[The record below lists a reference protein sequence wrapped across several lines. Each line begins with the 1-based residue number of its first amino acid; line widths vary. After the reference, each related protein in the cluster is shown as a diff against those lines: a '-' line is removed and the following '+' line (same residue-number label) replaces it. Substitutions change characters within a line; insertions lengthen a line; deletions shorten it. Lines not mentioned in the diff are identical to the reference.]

1 MGKSMTPMV
10 NGKEVAVGPPLWL
23 LAEVTYACPL
33 HCVFCYN
40 PVDYTQHG
48 PELTT
53 QEWLKV
59 LRDARAAGSVQCGFS
74 GGEPLVRD
82 DLEELVA
89 EAHKLGF
96 YTNLLTSGIGF
107 TPERAKALKL
117 AGLDHVQLSFQDST
131 RELNDFLSHTK
142 TFALKQ
148 KAAQLIQDNG
158 WPMVLNCVIHRLN
171 IDYIDKII
179 ELAVDLGAEYLELAK
194 SQYYSW
200 AQLNREGLM
209 PSREQ
214 LQRAER
220 VTNEYREK
228 LGDKLRI
235 FFVVPDYYETRPK
248 KCMNGWG
255 EVFMIVTANGDVLPC
270 HSARSLPNMQFPN
283 VRDSGLE
290 YAWKESPA
298 FNKYRGDSWMKE
310 PCRSCSEKENDL
322 GGCRCQAFLLS
333 GDADVADPVCSK
345 SPFRHLIDQ
354 AIEDSK
360 NPVLVAQP
368 IVFRNDKN
376 SKKIIAGELNDR
388 VEGFYSLP

>member
-1 MGKSMTPMV
+1 MV
-10 NGKEVAVGPPLWL
+10 NGKEVTVGPPLWL
-23 LAEVTYACPL
+23 LAEITYACPL

-48 PELTT
+48 PELST
-53 QEWLKV
+53 QEWIKV

-107 TPERAKALKL
+107 TAERAKALKA

-148 KAAQLIQDNG
+148 KAAQLIQENG

-179 ELAVDLGAEYLELAK
+179 ELAVDLGAEYLELAN

-200 AQLNREGLM
+200 AQLNRDGLM

-214 LQRAER
+214 LERAER

-255 EVFMIVTANGDVLPC
+255 NIFLTITPDGSALPC
-270 HSARSLPNMQFPN
+270 HTAKMIKQLEFPN
-283 VRDSGLE
+283 VKNMSVKDIW
-290 YAWKESPA
+290 YESQA
-298 FNKYRGDSWMKE
+298 FNKYRGDAWMKE
-310 PCRSCSEKENDL
+310 PCRSCDEKEKDL
-322 GGCRCQAFLLS
+322 GGCRCQALMLT
-333 GDADVADPVCSK
+333 GDAANADPVCDK
-345 SPFRHLIDQ
+345 SAHHQLVLDAVSYAQIPDAKR
-354 AIEDSK
+354 IEVK
-360 NPVLVAQP
+360 PL
-368 IVFRNDKN
+368 VFRDPIN
-376 SKKIIAGELNDR
+376 SRKL
-388 VEGFYSLP
+388 S

>member
-1 MGKSMTPMV
+1 MI
-10 NGKEVAVGPPLWL
+10 NGKEVTVGPPLWL
-23 LAEVTYACPL
+23 LAEITYACPL

-53 QEWLKV
+53 QEWIKV

-107 TPERAKALKL
+107 TAERAKALKA

-148 KAAQLIQDNG
+148 KAAQLIQENG

-171 IDYIDKII
+171 IDYIEKII
-179 ELAVDLGAEYLELAK
+179 ELAVDLGAEYLELAN

-200 AQLNREGLM
+200 AQLNRDGLM

-214 LQRAER
+214 LERAER

-255 EVFMIVTANGDVLPC
+255 NIFLTITPDGSALPC
-270 HSARSLPNMQFPN
+270 HTAKMIKQLEFPN
-283 VRDSGLE
+283 VKNMSVKDIW
-290 YAWKESPA
+290 YESEA
-298 FNKYRGDSWMKE
+298 FNKYRGDAWMKE
-310 PCRSCSEKENDL
+310 PCRSCDEKEKDL
-322 GGCRCQAFLLS
+322 GGCRCQALMLT
-333 GDADVADPVCSK
+333 GDAANADPVCDK
-345 SPFRHLIDQ
+345 SEHHQVVLDAVSYAQIPDAKR
-354 AIEDSK
+354 IEVK
-360 NPVLVAQP
+360 PL
-368 IVFRNDKN
+368 VFRDPIN
-376 SKKIIAGELNDR
+376 SRKL
-388 VEGFYSLP
+388 STQS

>member
-1 MGKSMTPMV
+1 MTPMV
-10 NGKEVAVGPPLWL
+10 NGKEVTVGPPLWL
-23 LAEVTYACPL
+23 LAEITYACPL

-53 QEWLKV
+53 QEWIKV
-59 LRDARAAGSVQCGFS
+59 LSNARAAGSVQCGFS

-89 EAHKLGF
+89 QAHKLGF

-107 TPERAKALKL
+107 TAERAKALKA

-148 KAAQLIQDNG
+148 KAAELIKSNG

-171 IDYIDKII
+171 IDYIEKII
-179 ELAVDLGAEYLELAK
+179 ELAVDLGAEYLELAN

-200 AQLNREGLM
+200 AQLNRDGLM

-214 LQRAER
+214 LERAER
-220 VTNEYREK
+220 VTNEYRQK

-255 EVFMIVTANGDVLPC
+255 NIFLTITPDGSALPC
-270 HSARSLPNMQFPN
+270 HTAKMIKQLEFPN
-283 VRDSGLE
+283 VKNMSVKDIW
-290 YAWKESPA
+290 YESEA
-298 FNKYRGDSWMKE
+298 FNKYRGDAWMKE
-310 PCRSCSEKENDL
+310 PCRSCDEKEKDL
-322 GGCRCQAFLLS
+322 GGCRCQALMLT
-333 GDADVADPVCSK
+333 GDAANADPVCDK
-345 SPFRHLIDQ
+345 SEHHQ
-354 AIEDSK
+354 V
-360 NPVLVAQP
+360 VLDAVSYAQIP
-368 IVFRNDKN
+368 DAKRVEVKPLVFRDPIN
-376 SKKIIAGELNDR
+376 SRKL
-388 VEGFYSLP
+388 STQS

>member
-1 MGKSMTPMV
+1 MTSTNV
-10 NGKEVAVGPPLWL
+10 IADQAVGPPLWL

-40 PVDYTQHG
+40 PVDFAQHG
-48 PELTT
+48 QELTT
-53 QEWLKV
+53 KEWINV

-142 TFALKQ
+142 TFALKK
-148 KAAQLIQDNG
+148 KAAELIQSNG
-158 WPMVLNCVIHRLN
+158 WPMVLNCVVHRLN

-179 ELAVDLGAEYLELAK
+179 ELAVDLGAEYLELAN

-200 AQLNREGLM
+200 AQLNRDGLM
-209 PSREQ
+209 PSRDQ
-214 LQRAER
+214 LIRAER
-220 VTNEYREK
+220 ITNEYREK

-255 EVFMIVTANGDVLPC
+255 NIFLTITPDGTALPC
-270 HSARSLPNMQFPN
+270 HTAKMIKHLDFPN
-283 VRDSGLE
+283 VKNTSVKEIWYDS
-290 YAWKESPA
+290 KP
-298 FNKYRGDSWMKE
+298 FNFYRGDAWMKE
-310 PCRSCSEKENDL
+310 PCSSCPEKAKDL
-322 GGCRCQAFLLS
+322 GGCRCQALMLT
-333 GDADVADPVCSK
+333 GEAENADPVCDK
-345 SPFRHLIDQ
+345 SPHHQVVLDAVALAQLPNEKRMEVKPLIFRD
-354 AIEDSK
+354 AI
-360 NPVLVAQP
+360 
-368 IVFRNDKN
+368 N
-376 SKKIIAGELNDR
+376 SKKLSK
-388 VEGFYSLP
+388 VE

>member
-1 MGKSMTPMV
+1 MV
-10 NGKEVAVGPPLWL
+10 NGKEVTVGPPLWL
-23 LAEVTYACPL
+23 LAEITYACPL

-53 QEWLKV
+53 QEWIKV

-82 DLEELVA
+82 DLEDLVA

-107 TPERAKALKL
+107 TAERAKALKA

-148 KAAQLIQDNG
+148 KAAQLIQENG

-171 IDYIDKII
+171 IDYIEKII
-179 ELAVDLGAEYLELAK
+179 ELAVDLGAEYLELAN

-200 AQLNREGLM
+200 AQLNRDGLM

-214 LQRAER
+214 LERAER

-255 EVFMIVTANGDVLPC
+255 NIFLTITPDGSALPC
-270 HSARSLPNMQFPN
+270 HTAKMIKQLEFPN
-283 VRDSGLE
+283 VKNMSVKDIW
-290 YAWKESPA
+290 YESEA
-298 FNKYRGDSWMKE
+298 FNKYRGDAWMKE
-310 PCRSCSEKENDL
+310 PCRSCDEKEKDL
-322 GGCRCQAFLLS
+322 GGCRCQALMLT
-333 GDADVADPVCSK
+333 GDASNADPVCDK
-345 SPFRHLIDQ
+345 SEHHQVVLDAVSYAQIPDAKR
-354 AIEDSK
+354 IEVK
-360 NPVLVAQP
+360 PL
-368 IVFRNDKN
+368 VFRDPIN
-376 SKKIIAGELNDR
+376 SRKL
-388 VEGFYSLP
+388 STQS

>member
-1 MGKSMTPMV
+1 MV
-10 NGKEVAVGPPLWL
+10 NGKEVTVGPPLWL
-23 LAEVTYACPL
+23 LAEITYACPL

-53 QEWLKV
+53 QEWIKV

-107 TPERAKALKL
+107 TAERAKALKA

-148 KAAQLIQDNG
+148 KAAQLIQENG

-171 IDYIDKII
+171 IDYIEKII
-179 ELAVDLGAEYLELAK
+179 ELAVDLGAEYLELAN

-200 AQLNREGLM
+200 AQLNRDGLM

-214 LQRAER
+214 LERAER

-255 EVFMIVTANGDVLPC
+255 NIFLTITPDGSALPC
-270 HSARSLPNMQFPN
+270 HTAKMIKQLEFPN
-283 VRDSGLE
+283 VKNMSVKDI
-290 YAWKESPA
+290 WFESEA
-298 FNKYRGDSWMKE
+298 FNKYRGDAWMKE
-310 PCRSCSEKENDL
+310 PCRSCDEKEKDL
-322 GGCRCQAFLLS
+322 GGCRCQALMLT
-333 GDADVADPVCSK
+333 GDAANADPVCDK
-345 SPFRHLIDQ
+345 SEHHQ
-354 AIEDSK
+354 V
-360 NPVLVAQP
+360 VLDAVSYAQIP
-368 IVFRNDKN
+368 DAKRVEVKPLVFRDPIN
-376 SKKIIAGELNDR
+376 SRKL
-388 VEGFYSLP
+388 STQS

>member
-1 MGKSMTPMV
+1 MI
-10 NGKEVAVGPPLWL
+10 NGKEVTVGPPLWL
-23 LAEVTYACPL
+23 LAEITYACPL

-53 QEWLKV
+53 QEWIKV

-107 TPERAKALKL
+107 TAERAKALKA

-148 KAAQLIQDNG
+148 KAAQLIQENG

-171 IDYIDKII
+171 IDYIEKII
-179 ELAVDLGAEYLELAK
+179 ELAVDLGAEYLELAN

-200 AQLNREGLM
+200 AQLNRDGLM

-214 LQRAER
+214 LERAER

-255 EVFMIVTANGDVLPC
+255 NIFLTITPDGSALPC
-270 HSARSLPNMQFPN
+270 HTAKMIKQLEFPN
-283 VRDSGLE
+283 VKNMSVKDIW
-290 YAWKESPA
+290 YESEA
-298 FNKYRGDSWMKE
+298 FNKYRGDAWMKE
-310 PCRSCSEKENDL
+310 PCRSCDEKEKDL
-322 GGCRCQAFLLS
+322 GGCRCQALMLT
-333 GDADVADPVCSK
+333 GDASNADPVCDK
-345 SPFRHLIDQ
+345 SEHHQVVVDAVSYAQIPDAKR
-354 AIEDSK
+354 IEVK
-360 NPVLVAQP
+360 PL
-368 IVFRNDKN
+368 VFRDPIN
-376 SKKIIAGELNDR
+376 SRKL
-388 VEGFYSLP
+388 STQS

>member
-1 MGKSMTPMV
+1 MV
-10 NGKEVAVGPPLWL
+10 NGKEVTVGPPLWL
-23 LAEVTYACPL
+23 LAEITYACPL

-48 PELTT
+48 PELTS
-53 QEWLKV
+53 QEWIKV
-59 LRDARAAGSVQCGFS
+59 LQDARAAGSVQCGFS

-107 TPERAKALKL
+107 TAERAKALKA

-148 KAAQLIQDNG
+148 KAAQLIQENG

-179 ELAVDLGAEYLELAK
+179 ELAVDLGAEYLELAN

-200 AQLNREGLM
+200 AQLNRDGLM

-214 LQRAER
+214 LERAER

-255 EVFMIVTANGDVLPC
+255 NIFLTITPDGSALPC
-270 HSARSLPNMQFPN
+270 HTAKMIKHIEFPN
-283 VRDSGLE
+283 VKNTSVKDIW
-290 YAWKESPA
+290 YESEA
-298 FNKYRGDSWMKE
+298 FNKYRGDAWMKE
-310 PCRSCSEKENDL
+310 PCRSCDEKEKDL
-322 GGCRCQAFLLS
+322 GGCRCQALMLT
-333 GDADVADPVCSK
+333 GDAANADPVCDK
-345 SPFRHLIDQ
+345 SEHHQL
-354 AIEDSK
+354 
-360 NPVLVAQP
+360 VLDAVSYAQIP
-368 IVFRNDKN
+368 DTKRVEVKPLVFRDPIN
-376 SKKIIAGELNDR
+376 SRKL
-388 VEGFYSLP
+388 SSQT

>member
-1 MGKSMTPMV
+1 MV
-10 NGKEVAVGPPLWL
+10 NGKEVTVGPPLWL
-23 LAEVTYACPL
+23 LAEITYACPL

-53 QEWLKV
+53 QEWIKV

-107 TPERAKALKL
+107 TAERAKALKA

-148 KAAQLIQDNG
+148 KAAQLIQENG

-179 ELAVDLGAEYLELAK
+179 ELAVDLGAEYLELAN

-200 AQLNREGLM
+200 AQLNRDGLM

-214 LQRAER
+214 LERAER

-255 EVFMIVTANGDVLPC
+255 NIFLTITPDGSALPC
-270 HSARSLPNMQFPN
+270 HTAKMIKQLEFPN
-283 VRDSGLE
+283 VKNMSVKDIW
-290 YAWKESPA
+290 YESEA
-298 FNKYRGDSWMKE
+298 FNKYRGDAWMKE
-310 PCRSCSEKENDL
+310 PCRSCDEKEKDL
-322 GGCRCQAFLLS
+322 GGCRCQALMLT
-333 GDADVADPVCSK
+333 GDASNADPVCDK
-345 SPFRHLIDQ
+345 SEHHQLVLDAVSYAQIPDTKR
-354 AIEDSK
+354 IEVK
-360 NPVLVAQP
+360 PL
-368 IVFRNDKN
+368 VFRDPIN
-376 SKKIIAGELNDR
+376 SRKL
-388 VEGFYSLP
+388 STQS

>member
-1 MGKSMTPMV
+1 MTSTNV
-10 NGKEVAVGPPLWL
+10 IADQAVGPPLWL

-40 PVDYTQHG
+40 PVDFAQHG
-48 PELTT
+48 QELTT
-53 QEWLKV
+53 KEWINV
-59 LRDARAAGSVQCGFS
+59 LLDARAAGSVQCGFS

-142 TFALKQ
+142 TFALKK
-148 KAAQLIQDNG
+148 KAAELIQSNG
-158 WPMVLNCVIHRLN
+158 WPMVLNCVVHRLN

-179 ELAVDLGAEYLELAK
+179 ELAVDLGAEYLELAN

-200 AQLNREGLM
+200 AQLNRDGLM
-209 PSREQ
+209 PSRDQ
-214 LQRAER
+214 LIRAER
-220 VTNEYREK
+220 ITNEYREK

-255 EVFMIVTANGDVLPC
+255 NIFLTITPDGTALPC
-270 HSARSLPNMQFPN
+270 HTAKMIKHLDFPN
-283 VRDSGLE
+283 VKNTSVKEIWYDS
-290 YAWKESPA
+290 KP
-298 FNKYRGDSWMKE
+298 FNFYRGDAWMKE
-310 PCRSCSEKENDL
+310 PCSSCPEKAKDL
-322 GGCRCQAFLLS
+322 GGCRCQALMLT
-333 GDADVADPVCSK
+333 GEAENADPVCDK
-345 SPFRHLIDQ
+345 SPHHQVVLDAVALAQLPNEKRMEVKPLIFRD
-354 AIEDSK
+354 AI
-360 NPVLVAQP
+360 
-368 IVFRNDKN
+368 N
-376 SKKIIAGELNDR
+376 SKKLSK
-388 VEGFYSLP
+388 VE

>member
-1 MGKSMTPMV
+1 MTPTV
-10 NGKEVAVGPPLWL
+10 NGKEVTVGPPLWL
-23 LAEVTYACPL
+23 LAEITYACPL

-107 TPERAKALKL
+107 TAERAKALKD

-148 KAAQLIQDNG
+148 KAAQLIQSNG

-179 ELAVDLGAEYLELAK
+179 ELAVDLGAEYLELAN

-200 AQLNREGLM
+200 AQLNRDGLM

-255 EVFMIVTANGDVLPC
+255 NIFLTITPDGSALPC
-270 HSARSLPNMQFPN
+270 HTAKMIKHLEFPN
-283 VRDSGLE
+283 VKNMSVKDIW
-290 YAWKESPA
+290 YESEA
-298 FNKYRGDSWMKE
+298 FNHYRGDTWMKE
-310 PCRSCSEKENDL
+310 PCQTCPEKEKDL
-322 GGCRCQAFLLS
+322 GGCRCQALMLT
-333 GDADVADPVCSK
+333 GDAANADPVCDK
-345 SPFRHLIDQ
+345 SEHHQTVLDAVAYAQVPDAKR
-354 AIEDSK
+354 IEVK
-360 NPVLVAQP
+360 PL
-368 IVFRNDKN
+368 VFRDPIN
-376 SKKIIAGELNDR
+376 SRKLSSITEA
-388 VEGFYSLP
+388 

>member
-1 MGKSMTPMV
+1 MV
-10 NGKEVAVGPPLWL
+10 NGKEVTVGPPLWL
-23 LAEVTYACPL
+23 LAEITYACPL

-48 PELTT
+48 PELST
-53 QEWLKV
+53 QEWIKV

-107 TPERAKALKL
+107 TAERAKALKA

-148 KAAQLIQDNG
+148 KAAQLIQENG

-171 IDYIDKII
+171 IDYIEKII
-179 ELAVDLGAEYLELAK
+179 ELAVDLGAEYLELAN

-200 AQLNREGLM
+200 AQLNRDGLM

-214 LQRAER
+214 LEQAER

-255 EVFMIVTANGDVLPC
+255 NIFLTITPDGSALPC
-270 HSARSLPNMQFPN
+270 HTAKMIKQLEFPN
-283 VRDSGLE
+283 VKNMSVKDIW
-290 YAWKESPA
+290 YESEA
-298 FNKYRGDSWMKE
+298 FNKYRGDAWMKE
-310 PCRSCSEKENDL
+310 PCRSCDEKEKDL
-322 GGCRCQAFLLS
+322 GGCRCQALMLT
-333 GDADVADPVCSK
+333 GDASNADPVCDK
-345 SPFRHLIDQ
+345 SEHHQVVVDAVSYAQIPDAKR
-354 AIEDSK
+354 IEVK
-360 NPVLVAQP
+360 PL
-368 IVFRNDKN
+368 VFRDPIN
-376 SKKIIAGELNDR
+376 SRKL
-388 VEGFYSLP
+388 STQS

>member
-1 MGKSMTPMV
+1 MTPTV
-10 NGKEVAVGPPLWL
+10 NGKEVTVGPPLWL
-23 LAEVTYACPL
+23 LAEITYACPL

-107 TPERAKALKL
+107 TAERAKALKD

-148 KAAQLIQDNG
+148 KAAQLIQSNG

-179 ELAVDLGAEYLELAK
+179 ELAVDLGAEYLELAN

-200 AQLNREGLM
+200 AQLNRDGLM

-255 EVFMIVTANGDVLPC
+255 NIFLTITPDGSALPC
-270 HSARSLPNMQFPN
+270 HTAKMIKHLEFPN
-283 VRDSGLE
+283 VKKMSVKDIW
-290 YAWKESPA
+290 YESEA
-298 FNKYRGDSWMKE
+298 FNHYRGDAWMKE
-310 PCRSCSEKENDL
+310 PCQTCPEKEKDL
-322 GGCRCQAFLLS
+322 GGCRCQALMLT
-333 GDADVADPVCSK
+333 GDAANADPVCDK
-345 SPFRHLIDQ
+345 SEHHQTVLDAVAYAQVPDAKR
-354 AIEDSK
+354 IEVK
-360 NPVLVAQP
+360 PL
-368 IVFRNDKN
+368 VFRDPIN
-376 SKKIIAGELNDR
+376 SRKLSSITEA
-388 VEGFYSLP
+388 

>member
-1 MGKSMTPMV
+1 MMTPTV
-10 NGKEVAVGPPLWL
+10 NGKEVTVGPPLWL

-53 QEWLKV
+53 QEWIKV

-107 TPERAKALKL
+107 TAERAKGLKE

-148 KAAQLIQDNG
+148 KAAELIQSNG

-179 ELAVDLGAEYLELAK
+179 ELAVDLGAESLELAN

-200 AQLNREGLM
+200 AQLNRDGLM

-255 EVFMIVTANGDVLPC
+255 NIFLTITPDGSALPC
-270 HSARSLPNMQFPN
+270 HTAKMIKHLEFPN
-283 VRDSGLE
+283 VKDMTVKDIW
-290 YAWKESPA
+290 YESES
-298 FNKYRGDSWMKE
+298 FNHYRGDAWMKE
-310 PCRSCSEKENDL
+310 PCRTCPEKEKDL
-322 GGCRCQAFLLS
+322 GGCRCQALMLT
-333 GDADVADPVCSK
+333 GDAANADPVCDK
-345 SPFRHLIDQ
+345 SEHHQ
-354 AIEDSK
+354 V
-360 NPVLVAQP
+360 VLDAVAYAQVP
-368 IVFRNDKN
+368 DVKRVEVKPLVFRDPIN
-376 SKKIIAGELNDR
+376 SRKLSTISE
-388 VEGFYSLP
+388 

>member
-1 MGKSMTPMV
+1 MV
-10 NGKEVAVGPPLWL
+10 NGKEVTVGPPLWL
-23 LAEVTYACPL
+23 LAEITYACPL

-53 QEWLKV
+53 QEWIKM

-107 TPERAKALKL
+107 TAERAKALKA

-148 KAAQLIQDNG
+148 KAAELIQENG

-171 IDYIDKII
+171 IDYIEKII
-179 ELAVDLGAEYLELAK
+179 ELAVDLGAEYLELAN

-200 AQLNREGLM
+200 AQLNRDGLM

-214 LQRAER
+214 LERAER

-255 EVFMIVTANGDVLPC
+255 NIFLTITPDGSALPC
-270 HSARSLPNMQFPN
+270 HTAKMIKQLEFPN
-283 VRDSGLE
+283 VKNMSVKDIW
-290 YAWKESPA
+290 YESEA
-298 FNKYRGDSWMKE
+298 FNKYRGDDWMKE
-310 PCRSCSEKENDL
+310 PCRSCDEKEKDL
-322 GGCRCQAFLLS
+322 GGCRCQALMLT
-333 GDADVADPVCSK
+333 GDASNADPVCDK
-345 SPFRHLIDQ
+345 SEHHQVVLDAVSYAQIPDTKR
-354 AIEDSK
+354 IEVK
-360 NPVLVAQP
+360 PL
-368 IVFRNDKN
+368 VFRDPIN
-376 SKKIIAGELNDR
+376 SRKL
-388 VEGFYSLP
+388 STQS